1 MNKRKI
7 AIFVEGDTE
16 LVFVR
21 HFLNT
26 WYNYDANLLGFECYK
41 LQSNNKHTVPYPIGS
56 RNSENFYEIIIVG
69 NDNSVLSKMLS
80 RAEELGNAG
89 FSSIIGLRDMFCDKY
104 HQASSHGRVVS
115 TSLNAKFISSAQNA
129 ITQSQLNNKQDIHLH
144 FAIMEVEAWL
154 LGMNRLPMVIDSS
167 FTVTDIK
174 DNLGIDLSQDP
185 EMSIYHPAVVLK
197 SIYNLSGKTYG
208 KHTDDTE
215 RVISQLMR
223 EDFEQLYSSGKCQSF
238 QQFVDAILY

>member
-26 WYNYDANLLGFECYK
+26 WYNYDANLYGFECYK
-41 LQSNNKHTVPYPIGS
+41 LQSNNKHTVPYPVGS
-56 RNSENFYEIIIVG
+56 RNSENFYEIIVVG

-115 TSLNAKFISSAQNA
+115 TSLNAKFINMAQKE
-129 ITQSQLNNKQDIHLH
+129 ISQSLLSNKQDIHLH
-144 FAIMEVEAWL
+144 FAIMEV
-154 LGMNRLPMVIDSS
+154 
-167 FTVTDIK
+167 
-174 DNLGIDLSQDP
+174 
-185 EMSIYHPAVVLK
+185 
-197 SIYNLSGKTYG
+197 
-208 KHTDDTE
+208 
-215 RVISQLMR
+215 
-223 EDFEQLYSSGKCQSF
+223 
-238 QQFVDAILY
+238 

>member
-21 HFLNT
+21 HFLYT
-26 WYNYDANLLGFECYK
+26 WYNYDANMLGFECYK
-41 LQSNNKHTVPYPIGS
+41 LQSNNKHTVPYPVGN
-56 RNSENFYEIIIVG
+56 RNSENFYEIIVVG

-115 TSLNAKFISSAQNA
+115 TSLNAKFINMAQKE
-129 ITQSQLNNKQDIHLH
+129 ISQSQLSNKQDIHLH

-167 FTVTDIK
+167 LTAVSIK
-174 DNLGIDLSQDP
+174 ESLDIDLSQDP
-185 EMSIYHPAVVLK
+185 EMTIYHPAVVLNN
-197 SIYNLSGKTYG
+197 IYNLSGKTYG

-215 RVISQLMR
+215 KIISQLLR
-223 EDFEQLYSSGKCQSF
+223 EDFEQLYTSGKCQSF
-238 QQFVDAILY
+238 QQFVNAILD

>member
-26 WYNYDANLLGFECYK
+26 WYNYDSNRLGVECYK
-41 LQSNNKHTVPYPIGS
+41 LQSNSKNSVPYPIGS

-69 NDNSVLSKMLS
+69 NDNSVISKMLA

-89 FSSIIGLRDMFCDKY
+89 FSSIIGLRDMFCDLY
-104 HQASSHGRVVS
+104 HQASTHGRVIS
-115 TSLNAKFISSAQNA
+115 TLLNDKFIHAAQNV
-129 ITQSQLNNKQDIHLH
+129 IDQSKLSNKKDIHLY

-154 LGMNRLPMVIDSS
+154 LGLNRLPIMIDS
-167 FTVTDIK
+167 TLEATEIK
-174 DNLGIDLSQDP
+174 EKLGIDLSQDP
-185 EMSIYHPAVVLK
+185 EKSIYHPAVVLK
-197 SIYNLSGKTYG
+197 KIFELSERSYD
-208 KHTDDTE
+208 KHTADAE
-215 RVISQLMR
+215 KILSQLNR
-223 EDFEQLYSSGKCQSF
+223 EDFEQLYRSGKCQSF
-238 QQFVDAILY
+238 QLFVDAVV

>member
-41 LQSNNKHTVPYPIGS
+41 LQSNNKYTVPYSIGS

-69 NDNSVLSKMLS
+69 NDNSVLSKMLT
-80 RAEELGNAG
+80 RAEELGNSG

-104 HQASSHGRVVS
+104 HQASSHGREVS
-115 TSLNAKFISSAQNA
+115 TFLNAKFISAAQKV
-129 ITQSQLNNKQDIHLH
+129 ISQSQLSNKQDIHLY
-144 FAIMEVEAWL
+144 FAIMEIEAWL

-167 FTVTDIK
+167 LTATSIIES
-174 DNLGIDLSQDP
+174 LGIDLSQDP
-185 EMSIYHPAVVLK
+185 EMSIYHPAVVLN
-197 SIYNLSGKTYG
+197 SIYNLNGKTYG
-208 KHTDDTE
+208 KHTDDAE
-215 RVISQLMR
+215 GVISQLLR

-238 QQFVDAILY
+238 QQFVNAIV

>member
-1 MNKRKI
+1 
-7 AIFVEGDTE
+7 
-16 LVFVR
+16 
-21 HFLNT
+21 
-26 WYNYDANLLGFECYK
+26 
-41 LQSNNKHTVPYPIGS
+41 
-56 RNSENFYEIIIVG
+56 
-69 NDNSVLSKMLS
+69 
-80 RAEELGNAG
+80 
-89 FSSIIGLRDMFCDKY
+89 
-104 HQASSHGRVVS
+104 
-115 TSLNAKFISSAQNA
+115 
-129 ITQSQLNNKQDIHLH
+129 
-144 FAIMEVEAWL
+144 MEVEAWL

-167 FTVTDIK
+167 FIVTDIK

>member
-21 HFLNT
+21 HFLYT
-26 WYNYDANLLGFECYK
+26 WYNYDANMLGFECYK
-41 LQSNNKHTVPYPIGS
+41 LQSNNKHTVPYSIGS
-56 RNSENFYEIIIVG
+56 RDSDNFYEIIIVG
-69 NDNSVLSKMLS
+69 NDNSVLSKMFS

-89 FSSIIGLRDMFCDKY
+89 FSSIVGLRDMFCDKY
-104 HQASSHGRVVS
+104 HQASSHGRVIS
-115 TSLNAKFISSAQNA
+115 ASLNDRFINAAQNE
-129 ITQSQLNNKQDIHLH
+129 IVQSRFNNKQDIHLH

-154 LGMNRLPMVIDSS
+154 LGMDRLPMVIDSS
-167 FTVTDIK
+167 FTASDIK
-174 DNLGIDLSQDP
+174 DELGIDLSQDP
-185 EMSIYHPAVVLK
+185 ELSIYHPAVALN
-197 SIYNLSGKTYG
+197 SIYKLSGNIYG

-223 EDFEQLYSSGKCQSF
+223 EDFEQLYVSGKCQSF
-238 QQFVDAILY
+238 QHFVDAIV

>member
-26 WYNYDANLLGFECYK
+26 WYNYDANLYGFECYK
-41 LQSNNKHTVPYPIGS
+41 LQSNNKHTVPYPVGS
-56 RNSENFYEIIIVG
+56 RNSENFYEIIVVG

-89 FSSIIGLRDMFCDKY
+89 FSSKIGLRDMISDKY

-115 TSLNAKFISSAQNA
+115 TSLNAKFINMAQKE
-129 ITQSQLNNKQDIHLH
+129 ISQSQLSNKQYIHLH

-167 FTVTDIK
+167 LTAVSIK
-174 DNLGIDLSQDP
+174 ESLDIDLSQDP
-185 EMSIYHPAVVLK
+185 EMTIYHPAVVLNN
-197 SIYNLSGKTYG
+197 IYNLSGKTYG

-215 RVISQLMR
+215 KIISQLLR
-223 EDFEQLYSSGKCQSF
+223 EDFEQLYTSGKCQSF
-238 QQFVDAILY
+238 QQFVNAILD

>member
-26 WYNYDANLLGFECYK
+26 WYNYDANLYGFECYK
-41 LQSNNKHTVPYPIGS
+41 LQSNNKHTVPYPVGS
-56 RNSENFYEIIIVG
+56 RNSENFYEIIVVG

-115 TSLNAKFISSAQNA
+115 TSLNAKFINMAQKE
-129 ITQSQLNNKQDIHLH
+129 ISQSQLSNKQYIHLH

-167 FTVTDIK
+167 LTAVSIK
-174 DNLGIDLSQDP
+174 ESLDIDLSQDP
-185 EMSIYHPAVVLK
+185 EMTIYHPAVVLNN
-197 SIYNLSGKTYG
+197 IYNLSGKTYG

-215 RVISQLMR
+215 KIISQLLR
-223 EDFEQLYSSGKCQSF
+223 EDFEQLYTSGKCQSF
-238 QQFVDAILY
+238 QQFVNAILD

>member
-1 MNKRKI
+1 M
-7 AIFVEGDTE
+7 
-16 LVFVR
+16 FVR

-26 WYNYDANLLGFECYK
+26 WYNYDANLYGFECYK
-41 LQSNNKHTVPYPIGS
+41 LQSNNKHTVPYPVGS
-56 RNSENFYEIIIVG
+56 RNSENFYEIIVVG

-115 TSLNAKFISSAQNA
+115 TSLNAKFINMAQKE
-129 ITQSQLNNKQDIHLH
+129 ISQSQLSNKQYIHLH

-167 FTVTDIK
+167 LTAVSIK
-174 DNLGIDLSQDP
+174 ESLDIDLSQDP
-185 EMSIYHPAVVLK
+185 EMNIYHPAVVLN
-197 SIYNLSGKTYG
+197 SIYNLNGKTYG

-215 RVISQLMR
+215 KIISQLLR
-223 EDFEQLYSSGKCQSF
+223 EDFEQLYTSGKCQSF
-238 QQFVDAILY
+238 QQFVNAILD